1 MRGLPDTLVAY
12 DAVFRAKGAGVI
24 WAGLVLW
31 LHLLA
36 AIFWVGGQL
45 FLVLVMLPVL
55 RRELSDSERTRIAAG
70 AGRRFSVLSVGAL
83 AVLVVTGLLN
93 AAVHGISW
101 PILSNTAWGHVL
113 AAKAA
118 LVALVIVLT
127 GVHGVYYGRR
137 LERLATG
144 MANDGGGLRRR
155 QVLQR
160 QSIRISAANLA
171 LNLLI
176 VGLAAWLAVLP

>member
-1 MRGLPDTLVAY
+1 MA
-12 DAVFRAKGAGVI
+12 AGAGVI

-36 AIFWVGGQL
+36 AILWVGGQL
-45 FLVLVMLPVL
+45 FLVLVVLPVL
-55 RRELSDSERTRIAAG
+55 RRELPESARLRVVA
-70 AGRRFSVLSVGAL
+70 AGRRFSVISAGAL
-83 AVLVVTGLLN
+83 AVLVVSGLLN

-101 PILSNTAWGHVL
+101 SIVRGTAWGHVL
-113 AAKAA
+113 VAKAA
-118 LVALVIVLT
+118 LVGLVIVLT
-127 GVHGVYYGRR
+127 AIHGAYYGRH
-137 LERLATG
+137 LENLAAIAPDDTVS
-144 MANDGGGLRRR
+144 LRRR
-155 QVLQR
+155 QALQR